1 MDEQIEFAD
10 GLFVNILQ
18 TWIEA
23 AEGEEDEPSIL
34 AVAPLDL
41 EVGHVDGGPK
51 HTKGGVV
58 SVVGLVGYASSLIG
72 LFDLAVSAHL
82 EDLLNSNHQSVND

>member
-10 GLFVNILQ
+10 SRFVNILQ
-18 TWIEA
+18 TGIKA

-34 AVAPLDL
+34 AIAPLDL
-41 EVGHVDGGPK
+41 QVRHINSGPK
-51 HTKGGVV
+51 HTKRSVV
-58 SVVGLVGYASSLIG
+58 SVMRFVGYASSLVG
-72 LFDLAVSAHL
+72 LFDLAVTAHF